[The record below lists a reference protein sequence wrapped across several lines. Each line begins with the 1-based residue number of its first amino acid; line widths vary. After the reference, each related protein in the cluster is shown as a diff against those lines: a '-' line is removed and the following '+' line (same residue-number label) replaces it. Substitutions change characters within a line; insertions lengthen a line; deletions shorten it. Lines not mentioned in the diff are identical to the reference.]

1 MSIHTVEKMHSKSAQ
16 DFALIDINWDPTP
29 IMSLA
34 SVGRFSIRPSTLSVS
49 TGNNSQNYQ
58 AKT

>member
-1 MSIHTVEKMHSKSAQ
+1 MHSKSAY

-34 SVGRFSIRPSTLSVS
+34 SVGRLLIKPSTLSVS